1 MADLSASKLLEALN
15 RIKAP
20 IQEITKATEK
30 MSESFST
37 TNNRLGELSNSM
49 NNTES
54 STLNL
59 GQKIALVGVQAAIDY
74 ANKFLDA
81 EDSTKKFMT
90 SLEAIEGS
98 SKKAKEAAEWLTKFS
113 LKAPFDAGKINQTY
127 LDLRNKGI
135 QPTQEMM
142 KALGEVSSATGKE
155 LSAIGDS
162 YAKASTGD
170 EKALDD
176 LDVKTTTKGEQIT
189 YEYTTKNNEVKTIT
203 VDKNNAQEMQQA
215 LSQIFDDKYAGS
227 MDKMA
232 STWSG
237 KMTQIMNHW
246 SKFKSTLTDAGITD
260 FLKSKLK
267 DELTKISDMAAKGEL
282 KKYAQDMIKLGTDA
296 QATAKDKIG
305 LLNRKMR
312 AYNRLM
318 RMSTRR
324 AMPNFRKAMVGAA
337 MNMEL
342 LAVSTSSS
350 GGIVSKVLGTMVSG
364 LRAVAIAMA
373 ANPVGAI
380 IAAIVI
386 AIAIAAALIY
396 KFWDPIKAFIG
407 GVVEG
412 FSAAAQPILDAFA
425 PLQPIFSTV
434 GDIIGTVVDAIFNLF
449 EPVQSTSE
457 ELESAGNAGKA
468 FGEAIANAINFVI
481 SIIDSLINKVLSFVD
496 TITSIGSS
504 IGGAIGGIWNSFFG
518 DEEKEVSIVKKINE
532 KANGSKEVAQKAKDA
547 GKIAHLPKKNEK
559 ELTANQKIVQKVDDT
574 GSVTKR
580 AKETGKVIPFPQQKQ
595 ESSVPDSQ
603 KLSSPDFTE
612 QYTSTRTQVNYE
624 PVRLNSSS
632 PAQTTISNHFTINAA
647 PGMSEMEVAHLVEK
661 ELNKNAKAAQTQQ
674 RAALYDYQEYAIA

>member
-20 IQEITKATEK
+20 IEAITKATAE
-30 MSESFST
+30 MSESFSPA
-37 TNNRLGELSNSM
+37 NNRLGELSNGM
-49 NNTES
+49 NNAES
-54 STLNL
+54 STLSL
-59 GQKIALVGVQAAIDY
+59 SQKIAKIGVQAAIDY
-74 ANKFLDA
+74 TNKFLDA

-113 LKAPFDAGKINQTY
+113 LKTPFDVGKINQTY

-155 LSAIGDS
+155 LSAVGDI
-162 YAKASTGD
+162 YAKASAGD
-170 EKALDD
+170 EQALDD

-203 VDKNNAQEMQQA
+203 VDKNNTQEMQQA

-232 STWSG
+232 STWTG
-237 KMTQIMNHW
+237 RMTQIMNHW

-267 DELTKISDMAAKGEL
+267 DEMTKISDMAAKGEL
-282 KKYAQDMIKLGTDA
+282 KKYAQDMIKLGQDA
-296 QATAKDKIG
+296 QTTAKDKIG
-305 LLNRKMR
+305 LLSRKMR

-342 LAVSTSSS
+342 LAVSASSS
-350 GGIVSKVLGTMVSG
+350 GGIVSRVLGTMVSG

-373 ANPVGAI
+373 ANPVGAVV
-380 IAAIVI
+380 AAIVI
-386 AIAIAAALIY
+386 AIALAAALIY

-412 FSAAAQPILDAFA
+412 LSAAAQPILDAFP
-425 PLQPIFSTV
+425 PLQPIFSAV
-434 GDIIGTVVDAIFNLF
+434 GNMIGTVVDAIGSLF
-449 EPVQSTSE
+449 EPVQSTSAD
-457 ELESAGNAGKA
+457 LESAGNAGKKFGELLA
-468 FGEAIANAINFVI
+468 FGINLLVTPITWLVDSILWIADTLGSVGGFIGN
-481 SIIDSLINKVLSFVD
+481 LWNK
-496 TITSIGSS
+496 
-504 IGGAIGGIWNSFFG
+504 FFG
-518 DEEKEVSIVKKINE
+518 DEEKEISITKKINLKTNESKVVAE
-532 KANGSKEVAQKAKDA
+532 KAMKA
-547 GKIAHLPKKNEK
+547 GNIVQQPKKNEK
-559 ELTANQKIVQKVDDT
+559 AQTANQKITQETEKAGDITKKVKQS
-574 GSVTKR
+574 G
-580 AKETGKVIPFPQQKQ
+580 EIIPFPQQKQ
-595 ESSVPDSQ
+595 ESSASYSKEP
-603 KLSSPDFTE
+603 SSPDSAE
-612 QYTSTRTQVNYE
+612 QYTSTQAQVNYE
-624 PVRLNSSS
+624 PVRLNASS